1 MFLLKQPS
9 EERILRFISSQ
20 QQHSFSYP
28 EIGATQDK
36 LPANYTIDHNR
47 IKLGTGQQTYERAVL
62 ALRRWK
68 HFDLGWGK
76 IVPPEAP
83 IQVGVTVAMLARH
96 FGFWSLNACRIVYVM
111 ADEIEE
117 EDSSMA
123 VPGTAASTRKFRFA
137 YGTLPDHAERG
148 EERFTVEWHIKDDSV
163 WYDLLAFS
171 RPHSL
176 AAKLGYPLARQLQK
190 RFARE
195 SLTAM
200 TKAAGG

>member
-1 MFLLKQPS
+1 MFLVKQPS
-9 EERILRFISSQ
+9 DENIRRFISSQ
-20 QQHSFSYP
+20 KQQPFSYS
-28 EIGATQDK
+28 EIGATREK

-47 IKLGTGQQTYERAVL
+47 IKLGTGQRTYERAVV
-62 ALRRWK
+62 ALRSWK
-68 HFDLGWGK
+68 HFDLGWGR
-76 IVPPEAP
+76 IVPPETP
-83 IQVGVTVAMLARH
+83 IQVGATVAMLARH

-111 ADEIEE
+111 ADEIEA
-117 EDSSMA
+117 EDSGMA
-123 VPGTAASTRKFRFA
+123 VPGTAASMRKFAFA
-137 YGTLPDHAERG
+137 YGTLPDHAECG
-148 EERFTVEWHIKDDSV
+148 EERFTVEWHTEDDAV

-200 TKAAGG
+200 TKAAAG